1 MSDKIE
7 INSAYIEDLISLIEA
22 QNSQELISRIME
34 LHVADIAE
42 IIENLSLEN
51 AKYLF
56 ELISDEEKSAAVL
69 VELEDDTREELL
81 EDLSAK
87 EIAKEVIDNLE
98 SDDAADLIGELSENK
113 KEEVLSHIED
123 EDLASDISDLLTYP
137 EDTAGG
143 LMAKELI
150 KVNENWNTLQC
161 LREMRKQAEHVK
173 QVHTIYVV
181 NDNDILLGSMSLR
194 RLLLT
199 ETNTP
204 IKEIIRTDIIS
215 VNATEDD
222 EDVANIMNKYDLIV
236 LPVVNVDNKLIGRI
250 TIDDVMD
257 VVKEEAEK
265 DYQMAS
271 GISEDVESGDS
282 VWALTRA
289 RLPWLLIGMIGG
301 LLGAKV
307 IGIFDLKENLELAFF
322 IPLIAAMG
330 GNVGVQSAAI
340 VVQGLANDSLK
351 MENLFQKLIKELC
364 VGLSNGII
372 CSVIILGAA
381 FGLGYSM
388 ELSLTVSISLLAVIV
403 FAAVFGTF
411 IPLTLEKYKIDP
423 ALATGPF
430 ITTVNDVLGLFIYF
444 CIGRAILG
452 QAIL

>member
-1 MSDKIE
+1 MSEKTEITTQLIE
-7 INSAYIEDLISLIEA
+7 RISKEISKEDTGKLHSLI
-22 QNSQELISRIME
+22 RD

-42 IIENLSLEN
+42 ILEKLPITD
-51 AKYLF
+51 AQFLYQF
-56 ELISDEEKSAAVL
+56 IAEEKSAEIL
-69 VELEDDTREELL
+69 VELDDDLREDFLA
-81 EDLSAK
+81 DLTAK
-87 EIAKEVIDNLE
+87 EIAEEVIDNLE
-98 SDDAADLIGELSENK
+98 SDDAADVIGELSEEK
-113 KEEVLSHIED
+113 QEEVLSHIED
-123 EDLASDISDLLTYP
+123 QEYASDISDLLSYA

-181 NDNDILLGSMSLR
+181 DNNDVLLGSMSLR

-199 ETNTP
+199 ETNMA
-204 IKEIIRTDIIS
+204 IKEILKTEIIS
-215 VNATEDD
+215 VKAIEND
-222 EDVANIMNKYDLIV
+222 ETVANIMNKYDLVV
-236 LPVVNVDNKLIGRI
+236 LPVVDDMNHLIGRI

-271 GISEDVESGDS
+271 GISEDVEASDS

-301 LLGAKV
+301 LFGAAV
-307 IGIFDLKENLELAFF
+307 IGIFDIRENFELAFF

-351 MENLFQKLIKELC
+351 MDNIFNKLVKELG
-364 VGLSNGII
+364 VGLFNGII
-372 CSVIILGAA
+372 CSLIILVAA
-381 FGLGYSM
+381 FSLNYGLK
-388 ELSLTVSISLLAVIV
+388 LSVTVSISLLAVIV
-403 FAAVFGTF
+403 FAALFGTF
-411 IPLTLEKYKIDP
+411 VPLTLEKYEIDP

-430 ITTVNDVLGLFIYF
+430 ITTANDVLGLFIYF
-444 CIGRAILG
+444 WIG

>member
-1 MSDKIE
+1 MSEKTE
-7 INSAYIEDLISLIEA
+7 ITSQLIERISEEISKE
-22 QNSQELISRIME
+22 NTIKIHGLIRD

-42 IIENLSLEN
+42 ILEKLSTTDAQFLYQFI
-51 AKYLF
+51 A
-56 ELISDEEKSAAVL
+56 EEKSAEIL
-69 VELEDDTREELL
+69 VELDDDLREDFLA
-81 EDLSAK
+81 DLTAK
-87 EIAKEVIDNLE
+87 EIAEEVIDNLE
-98 SDDAADLIGELSENK
+98 SDDAADVIGELSEEK
-113 KEEVLSHIED
+113 QEEVLSHIED
-123 EDLASDISDLLTYP
+123 QEYASDISDLLSYA

-181 NDNDILLGSMSLR
+181 DNNNLLLGSMSLR
-194 RLLLT
+194 RLLLI
-199 ETNTP
+199 ETNIA
-204 IKEIIRTDIIS
+204 IKEILKTEIIS
-215 VNATEDD
+215 VKATEND
-222 EDVANIMNKYDLIV
+222 ETVANIMNKYDLVV
-236 LPVVNVDNKLIGRI
+236 LPVVDDMNHLIGRI

-271 GISEDVESGDS
+271 GISEDVEASDS

-301 LLGAKV
+301 LLGAAV
-307 IGIFDLKENLELAFF
+307 IGIFDIGENFELAFF

-351 MENLFQKLIKELC
+351 TDNMFQKLVKELG
-364 VGLSNGII
+364 VGLLNGII
-372 CSVIILGAA
+372 CSLLILAAA
-381 FGLGYSM
+381 FSLNYGLK
-388 ELSLTVSISLLAVIV
+388 LSLTVSISLLAVIV
-403 FAAVFGTF
+403 FAALFGTF
-411 IPLTLEKYKIDP
+411 VPLALEKYEIDP

-444 CIGRAILG
+444 WIG

>member
-1 MSDKIE
+1 MSEKTEITTQLIE
-7 INSAYIEDLISLIEA
+7 RISKEISKEDTGKLHSLI
-22 QNSQELISRIME
+22 RD

-42 IIENLSLEN
+42 ILEKLPITD
-51 AKYLF
+51 AQFLYQF
-56 ELISDEEKSAAVL
+56 IAEEKSAEIL
-69 VELEDDTREELL
+69 VELDDDLREDFLA
-81 EDLSAK
+81 DLTAK
-87 EIAKEVIDNLE
+87 EIAEEVIDNLE
-98 SDDAADLIGELSENK
+98 SDDAADVIGELSEEK
-113 KEEVLSHIED
+113 QEEVLSHIED
-123 EDLASDISDLLTYP
+123 QEYASDISDLLSYA

-181 NDNDILLGSMSLR
+181 DNNDVLLGSMSLR

-199 ETNTP
+199 ETNMA
-204 IKEIIRTDIIS
+204 IKEILKTEIIS
-215 VNATEDD
+215 VKAIEND
-222 EDVANIMNKYDLIV
+222 ETVANIMNKYDLVV
-236 LPVVNVDNKLIGRI
+236 LPVVDDMNHLIGRI

-271 GISEDVESGDS
+271 GISEDVEASDS

-301 LLGAKV
+301 LFGAAV
-307 IGIFDLKENLELAFF
+307 IGIFDIRENFELAFF

-340 VVQGLANDSLK
+340 VVQGLANESLK
-351 MENLFQKLIKELC
+351 MDNIFHKLIKELG
-364 VGLSNGII
+364 VGLLNGII
-372 CSVIILGAA
+372 CSLIILVAA
-381 FGLGYSM
+381 FSLNYGM
-388 ELSLTVSISLLAVIV
+388 KLSLTVSISLLAVIV
-403 FAAVFGTF
+403 FAALFGTF
-411 IPLTLEKYKIDP
+411 VPLTLEKYEIDP

-430 ITTVNDVLGLFIYF
+430 ITTANDVLGLFIYF
-444 CIGRAILG
+444 WIG